1 MSPNAIRWDKIE
13 REIRKEKKED
23 RLKIIKKFDRLSDLE
38 DEIKNYYYKDK
49 YLLMASRLIEFKKHL
64 LAIFE
69 LLEKK
74 ENLMYEFT
82 EKLDFYTRKY
92 QVYKNLK

>member
-38 DEIKNYYYKDK
+38 NEIKNYYYKDK
-49 YLLMASRLIEFKKHL
+49 YILMASRLIEFNKHL

-74 ENLMYEFT
+74 ENLMCEFV
-82 EKLDFYTRKY
+82 EKLDFYTKKY

>member
-38 DEIKNYYYKDK
+38 NEIKNYYYKDK
-49 YLLMASRLIEFKKHL
+49 YILMASRLIEFNKHL

-74 ENLMYEFT
+74 ENLMCEFT